1 MLPSQPV
8 TMASTQT
15 RASSDDFAASTRRLL
30 EVVMTIPMR
39 RFGALNLLL
48 WSMKTSEISGKKITP
63 FGFFSFSLLKMKI
76 NKKEK
81 SLELF
86 FRIMCCRLL
95 SQLKSD
101 FSDENEKMNFFK
113 KRGSLN
119 SVLSD
124 RSERTFF
131 KQLIR
136 SEELHE
142 EIFQRLTVNFVF
154 GQFPDDF

>member
-1 MLPSQPV
+1 
-8 TMASTQT
+8 
-15 RASSDDFAASTRRLL
+15 
-30 EVVMTIPMR
+30 
-39 RFGALNLLL
+39 
-48 WSMKTSEISGKKITP
+48 
-63 FGFFSFSLLKMKI
+63 MKI